1 MVADRVVR
9 RRGDRVRTALGLPV
23 RADQRRLPGLEH
35 ERPRAEIESDEARQ
49 GRGRDHGADGKRED
63 VWHGG
68 WPAGRDSGF
77 YVAGSAAGGGA

>member
-9 RRGDRVRTALGLPV
+9 RRGDRVGTALGLAV

-35 ERPRAEIESDEARQ
+35 EGPRAEIESDEARER
-49 GRGRDHGADGKRED
+49 RGLDHGADGKRED

-68 WPAGRDSGF
+68 WPAGRKG